1 MFRVDAAR
9 FFQNGKH
16 PKLVFMLAA
25 STVQSTC
32 GLHLLM
38 FSTQFTRGNKKK
50 KNHKLPNFLFL
61 LILNS
66 YLQNLM
72 AFSKYHSRK
81 S

>member
-38 FSTQFTRGNKKK
+38 FSTQFARGN
-50 KNHKLPNFLFL
+50 
-61 LILNS
+61 
-66 YLQNLM
+66 
-72 AFSKYHSRK
+72 
-81 S
+81 